1 MTSVSVFPADHGLNI
16 TANGTVVVEVGNSR
30 QRGWEA
36 GGGGGGAGE
45 VEALSFNPSL
55 EIAWN
60 VRGGEASWKPK

>member
-36 GGGGGGAGE
+36 GE

>member
-30 QRGWEA
+30 QRGWET
-36 GGGGGGAGE
+36 GGRGVGE

-55 EIAWN
+55 EITWN
-60 VRGGEASWKPK
+60 VRGGEARWKPK

>member
-1 MTSVSVFPADHGLNI
+1 MTSASVLPADHGLNI
-16 TANGTVVVEVGNSR
+16 TANGTVVVEVGKSW

-36 GGGGGGAGE
+36 GGEEWE
-45 VEALSFNPSL
+45 VETLSFNPSL